1 MIGSKKVL
9 EVLVVVLL
17 LSSTLVLVESFTSS
31 SSSFASRRRTRTR
44 DVVVVLREQPEEWQG
59 FNPFD
64 AAKTGVTRPNVF
76 SMRKIQMEEILTQLL
91 NCPKDDDN
99 DEKIRSILEE
109 HQEFLLEPLD
119 QDDAVLE
126 PDSIYTADMDRSQRY
141 NAYREQMQQ
150 RIQKARRPE
159 ARRIL
164 ESIMSFILSFE

>member
-1 MIGSKKVL
+1 MIGSKVL
-9 EVLVVVLL
+9 EVVVVVLL
-17 LSSTLVLVESFTSS
+17 LSLTLVLVESFAPSS
-31 SSSFASRRRTRTR
+31 SSSFASTRRTRTR

-64 AAKTGVTRPNVF
+64 AAKTGVARSNVF

-164 ESIMSFILSFE
+164 ESMMSFILSFE